1 MAWNESGNG
10 KDPWKRDGEEPIELD
25 KIVQEWQRR
34 FRGLFGGGGGGG
46 GGSGPGGAGGFVL
59 VVLLLVAWGLTG
71 FYRVDEAERG
81 IVQHF
86 GAYKETTLPGL
97 HWHWPYPI
105 ETAQLVNTI
114 AISNYAYRTEMLTAD
129 EQYVFVDMVVQ
140 YRRTDPVKYSF
151 EVVEPDQTLQDVT
164 ESALREVVG
173 TTMLDV
179 LVTGRRDEIASR
191 TREVL
196 QATIDIYG
204 AGITVTSVS
213 LETVNYPQA
222 VQSAVDD
229 AQKARNDS
237 ERFGLEADAYANDV
251 VPRARGDAVRVLED
265 ARGYRDRVVADAQ
278 GEAARFE
285 ALLTEYQKAPRVTRD
300 RLYIEAIE
308 EVYGNSAKVIVDSE
322 GSGNLMYLPLD
333 QIMKQEGRSGAP
345 VSPIGRL
352 ILSRRRRCRG
362 RCRPM
367 TKIGNGGYDNEQR
380 KIRRRGFSRPGL
392 RYSRSVRVHG

>member
-25 KIVQEWQRR
+25 KIVQDWQRR
-34 FRGLFGGGGGGG
+34 FGSLFGGRGGGG
-46 GGSGPGGAGGFVL
+46 GPGGAGGFVL
-59 VVLLLVAWGLTG
+59 LVVLLIAWGLTG

-81 IVQHF
+81 VVQRF
-86 GAYKETTLPGL
+86 GGYTQTTLPGL
-97 HWHWPYPI
+97 HWHLPFPI
-105 ETAQLVNTI
+105 ETVDLVNTI
-114 AISNYAYRTEMLTAD
+114 AVSNYAYRTEMLTAD
-129 EQYVFVDMVVQ
+129 EQYVFIDMVVQ

-151 EVVEPDQTLQDVT
+151 EVVEPDLTLQDVT

-204 AGITVTSVS
+204 TGITVTSIS
-213 LETVNYPQA
+213 LETVNYPQS
-222 VQSAVDD
+222 VQAAVDD

-265 ARGYRDRVVADAQ
+265 ARGYRDRVIADAQ

-285 ALLTEYQKAPRVTRD
+285 ALLTEYKKAPRVTRD

-308 EVYGNSAKVIVDSE
+308 EVYGNSSKVLVDSE

-333 QIMKQEGRSGAP
+333 KLMNQTGRQSSAGESNRAADSQSPQSQSASGSSVEDA
-345 VSPIGRL
+345 RE
-352 ILSRRRRCRG
+352 RR
-362 RCRPM
+362 
-367 TKIGNGGYDNEQR
+367 
-380 KIRRRGFSRPGL
+380 
-392 RYSRSVRVHG
+392 VRE

>member
-1 MAWNESGNG
+1 MAWNEPGNG

-25 KIVQEWQRR
+25 KIVQDWQRR
-34 FRGLFGGGGGGG
+34 FSSLFGGGGGRGG
-46 GGSGPGGAGGFVL
+46 TGGAGGFVL
-59 VVLLLVAWGLTG
+59 VVVLLVAWGLTG

-129 EQYVFVDMVVQ
+129 EQYVYIDMVVQ

-151 EVVEPDQTLQDVT
+151 EVVEPDLTLQDVT

-196 QATIDIYG
+196 QATIDLYG
-204 AGITVTSVS
+204 AGIAVTSIS

-222 VQSAVDD
+222 VQGAVDD

-237 ERFGLEADAYANDV
+237 ERYGLEADAYANDV

-265 ARGYRDRVVADAQ
+265 AKGYRDRVIADAQ

-285 ALLTEYQKAPRVTRD
+285 ALLTEYTKAPRVTRD

-308 EVYGNSAKVIVDSE
+308 EVYGNSSKVIVDSE

-333 QIMKQEGRSGAP
+333 KLMNQGARLDSGSQSNRAADSQ
-345 VSPIGRL
+345 SPQSQQDYSLTEEDARE
-352 ILSRRRRCRG
+352 RR
-362 RCRPM
+362 
-367 TKIGNGGYDNEQR
+367 
-380 KIRRRGFSRPGL
+380 
-392 RYSRSVRVHG
+392 VRQ

>member
-34 FRGLFGGGGGGG
+34 FSRLFGGGSG
-46 GGSGPGGAGGFVL
+46 GGSGGSSGTGGFIL
-59 VVLLLVAWGLTG
+59 VVVLLVAWGLTG

-81 IVQHF
+81 IVQQF

-105 ETAQLVNTI
+105 ETAELVNTI

-204 AGITVTSVS
+204 AGITVTSIS

-222 VQSAVDD
+222 VQAAVDD

-265 ARGYRDRVVADAQ
+265 ARGYRDRVIADAQ

-285 ALLTEYQKAPRVTRD
+285 ALLTEYKKAPRVTRD

-308 EVYGNSAKVIVDSE
+308 EVYANSSKVIVDAE
-322 GSGNLMYLPLD
+322 GSGNLMYLPID
-333 QIMKQEGRSGAP
+333 QLM
-345 VSPIGRL
+345 
-352 ILSRRRRCRG
+352 
-362 RCRPM
+362 
-367 TKIGNGGYDNEQR
+367 N
-380 KIRRRGFSRPGL
+380 RPGRTGSGGESNRAADSQSPQMPQSQL
-392 RYSRSVRVHG
+392 EAAQAEDDARERRIRQ

>member
-25 KIVQEWQRR
+25 KIVQDWQRR
-34 FRGLFGGGGGGG
+34 FSRLFGGGSG
-46 GGSGPGGAGGFVL
+46 GGSGGSSGTGGFIL
-59 VVLLLVAWGLTG
+59 VVVLLVAWGLTG

-81 IVQHF
+81 IVQQF

-105 ETAQLVNTI
+105 ETAELVNTI

-204 AGITVTSVS
+204 AGITVTSIS

-265 ARGYRDRVVADAQ
+265 ARGYRDRVIADAQ

-285 ALLTEYQKAPRVTRD
+285 ALLTEYKKAPRVTRD

-308 EVYGNSAKVIVDSE
+308 EVYANSSKVIVDAE
-322 GSGNLMYLPLD
+322 GSGNLMYLPID
-333 QIMKQEGRSGAP
+333 QLM
-345 VSPIGRL
+345 
-352 ILSRRRRCRG
+352 
-362 RCRPM
+362 
-367 TKIGNGGYDNEQR
+367 N
-380 KIRRRGFSRPGL
+380 RPGRTGSGGESNRAADSQSPQTSEPKL
-392 RYSRSVRVHG
+392 ESGYTEDDPRERRMRQ